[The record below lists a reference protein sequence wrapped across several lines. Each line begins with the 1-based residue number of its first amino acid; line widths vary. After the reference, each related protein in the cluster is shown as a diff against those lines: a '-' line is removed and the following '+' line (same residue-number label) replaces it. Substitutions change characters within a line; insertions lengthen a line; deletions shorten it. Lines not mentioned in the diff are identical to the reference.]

1 MSCLFIF
8 SNLFF
13 HEINLL
19 CSVIKLVLNVW
30 KGVKYRDRLVV
41 FMLAKNDA
49 IRNHAI
55 RVQLSQ
61 RSLAIVA

>member
-1 MSCLFIF
+1 MDF
-8 SNLFF
+8 
-13 HEINLL
+13 ETKLL
-19 CSVIKLVLNVW
+19 CSVIKLALNVS
-30 KGVKYRDRLVV
+30 KDVKYRDRLVV

-55 RVQLSQ
+55 RVQLSP